1 MLNFGENMLSKVLL
15 ISLLSMFISLF
26 FSCSKKD
33 QPEESE
39 KNSKEP
45 KVGEVQIQNI
55 EEDPLSITEETVE
68 NNSEPLN
75 SSEEEEE
82 VEKSQS
88 YDASIKSMYY
98 NGRYNEIINST
109 TSNNKDLFYKGMSF
123 YMLAKKTPANKTKS
137 LINRAIAIFD
147 KIAIN
152 ARQNSDLKAKAA
164 LWKGILTLIY
174 QPQRKYKVKMKP
186 FLYLVNKYDKSPFYD
201 DGLFY
206 SARASQLEDRY
217 DLAAKYFSKMEKLR
231 KGKIY
236 DVWQSKF
243 ISVRKALAKYGKGS
257 SSGFAFG
264 SKMNSRREKKIV
276 DKLYEMTLEKQ
287 SNEKKISG
295 VEVYERKLKK
305 KRAPVTS
312 ESTFKEFDL
321 DEDNDNKEL
330 NKAIDEGL

>member
-1 MLNFGENMLSKVLL
+1 MLSRVLL
-15 ISLLSMFISLF
+15 ISLLSIFVSLF
-26 FSCSKKD
+26 FSCNKKD
-33 QPEESE
+33 KSEESE
-39 KNSKEP
+39 DSSKKS
-45 KVGEVQIQNI
+45 KVGEVQIQDI

-68 NNSEPLN
+68 DNNESLA

-82 VEKSQS
+82 MENSQPRS
-88 YDASIKSMYY
+88 ASIKNMYY
-98 NGRYNEIINST
+98 SGRYNEIINST

-123 YMLAKKTPANKTKS
+123 YMLAKKNPVNKTKS
-137 LINRAIAIFD
+137 LINRAIAIFN
-147 KIAIN
+147 KVAIN

-174 QPQRKYKVKMKP
+174 KPQSSYKVKMKP
-186 FLYLVNKYDKSPFYD
+186 FLYLINKYVKSPFYD

-206 SARASQLEDRY
+206 AARTSQSEDRY
-217 DLAAKYFSKMEKLR
+217 DLAAKYFSTMKKLR
-231 KGKIY
+231 KGKVY

-243 ISVRKALAKYGKGS
+243 ISIPRALARYGKGS

-264 SKMNSRREKKIV
+264 SKMNSRKEKEIV
-276 DKLYEMTLEKQ
+276 DKLYDMTLQEE

-305 KRAPVTS
+305 KTASVTS
-312 ESTFKEFDL
+312 ESTFKDFDL

-330 NKAIDEGL
+330 NKAIDQGL